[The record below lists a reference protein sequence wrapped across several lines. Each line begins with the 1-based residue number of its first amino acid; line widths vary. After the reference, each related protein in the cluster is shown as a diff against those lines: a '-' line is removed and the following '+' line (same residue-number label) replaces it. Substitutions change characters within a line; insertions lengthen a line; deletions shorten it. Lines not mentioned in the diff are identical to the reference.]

1 MDIDIISLIEVPFEY
16 SKPLWVNMTNVSS
29 NSNFFQLNVMTRT
42 DAPEGQINRIYR
54 NGNYVTQMDAVGP
67 DDFNQTGGYSSFAAG
82 DVFQF
87 RAYNSLTGKEYLLY
101 ETTYEQLTASG
112 VFNIE

>member
-1 MDIDIISLIEVPFEY
+1 MTLT
-16 SKPLWVNMTNVSS
+16 KPAAIPALLLAM
-29 NSNFFQLNVMTRT
+29 
-42 DAPEGQINRIYR
+42 
-54 NGNYVTQMDAVGP
+54 
-67 DDFNQTGGYSSFAAG
+67 YSSFAAG

-87 RAYNSLTGKEYLLY
+87 RAYNSLTGKEYLLC